1 MSTQKF
7 STNALHAGHDVT
19 KNAGTRAIPIYQTSS
34 YVFNNSEHAANLFG
48 LAEPGFIYTRLNNP
62 TNDILEQRLAKLEGG
77 IGAVVTSSGTAAIA
91 TTFLTLL
98 KAGDH
103 IVASNSLYGGTY
115 NLLKVTLPRLGITTT
130 FVDSSNP
137 ENFTKA
143 SQENTRAYFIESLG
157 NPKLDV
163 LDIEAISKEAKAFKV
178 PLIVDNT
185 VATPYLLR
193 PIEYGADIVIHSL
206 TKYITGNGTSLGGA
220 IIDAGNFD
228 WSNGKFPE
236 FTEPSAGYHGLKYY
250 EALGSSSFI
259 AKVRIEGLRD
269 FGSALSPFNA
279 FQILQGLE
287 TLSIRIKK
295 HSENALALA
304 EWLENQNQVA
314 WVNYPGLNSSKY
326 KTLADK
332 YLPEG
337 KSGVVT
343 FGLHGG
349 FEAAKKVADETKLFS
364 LLANIGDTKSL
375 IIHPASTTHQQ
386 LSEAEQV
393 STGVTKDLIRLSV
406 GIEDIEDLKADLQ
419 TVFKTI
425 NIKEEIKS

>member
-7 STNALHAGHDVT
+7 ATNALHAGHDVT
-19 KNAGTRAIPIYQTSS
+19 KNAGTRAVPIYQTSS
-34 YVFNNSEHAANLFG
+34 YVFNNSDHAANLFG
-48 LAEPGFIYTRLNNP
+48 LTEAGFIYTRLNNP

-77 IGAVVTSSGTAAIA
+77 IGAVVTASGTAAISTA
-91 TTFLTLL
+91 LLTLL

-115 NLLKVTLPRLGITTT
+115 NLLNVTLPRLGITTT
-130 FVDSSNP
+130 FVDPSNP
-137 ENFTKA
+137 ENFKNAT
-143 SQENTRAYFIESLG
+143 QENTRVFFAESLG

-163 LDIEAISKEAKAFKV
+163 LDLKEISKVSQAYKV
-178 PLIVDNT
+178 PFIVDNT
-185 VATPYLLR
+185 VATPYLLN
-193 PIEYGADIVIHSL
+193 PIVHGANIVIHSL
-206 TKYITGNGTSLGGA
+206 TKYIGGNGTSLGGA

-236 FTEPSAGYHGLKYY
+236 FTEPSVGYHGLKYH
-250 EALGSSSFI
+250 EVLGGAAFI

-269 FGSALSPFNA
+269 LGASLSPFNA
-279 FQILQGLE
+279 FQIIQGLE
-287 TLSIRIKK
+287 TLEIRIKK

-304 EWLENQNQVA
+304 KWLESQEEVA
-314 WVNYPGLNSSKY
+314 WVNYPGLESSKY
-326 KTLADK
+326 KKLADI

-343 FGLHGG
+343 FGLKGG

-386 LSEAEQV
+386 LSDEQQIA
-393 STGVTKDLIRLSV
+393 TGVTKDLIRLSV
-406 GIEDIEDLKADLQ
+406 GLENIEDLKEDLKV
-419 TVFKTI
+419 VFENLVVKV
-425 NIKEEIKS
+425 SL